1 MASVR
6 AQVASRGGVSLCR
19 GGKAVLISRASTSV
33 STLANRTDEESLS
46 SGVV

>member
-1 MASVR
+1 MAVR
-6 AQVASRGGVSLCR
+6 AQVASRGGVSVCR
-19 GGKAVLISRASTSV
+19 GGKVGLIPRASTSV

>member
-6 AQVASRGGVSLCR
+6 AQVARRGGVSVL
-19 GGKAVLISRASTSV
+19 GVGKTWPDTAAPTSV
-33 STLANRTDEESLS
+33 SVLANRTDEESLS